1 MLFRSPTGELVH
13 IHRADYVTDE
23 EYYRCIMKT
32 IDPVA
37 TSDAAA
43 SHIATHFPSLR
54 AIAKIVPL
62 EEDTE
67 CHDKA

>member
-1 MLFRSPTGELVH
+1 MLFRSTTGEL
-13 IHRADYVTDE
+13 ILIQRADYVTDE

-37 TSDAAA
+37 TDAAT
-43 SHIATHFPSLR
+43 SSYTATQFPSLR
-54 AIAKIVPL
+54 AIAKVVPL

>member
-1 MLFRSPTGELVH
+1 MLFRTTTGEL
-13 IHRADYVTDE
+13 ITIQRTDYVTDE

-37 TSDAAA
+37 AGDPVS
-43 SHIATHFPSLR
+43 SHTPTHFPSLR
-54 AIAKIVPL
+54 AIAKVVPL
-62 EEDTE
+62 EEGTE

>member
-1 MLFRSPTGELVH
+1 
-13 IHRADYVTDE
+13 
-23 EYYRCIMKT
+23 MKT

-37 TSDAAA
+37 AGDAAS
-43 SHIATHFPSLR
+43 SHVATQFSSLR
-54 AIAKIVPL
+54 AIAKVVPL

>member
-1 MLFRSPTGELVH
+1 MLFRSPTGELVL
-13 IHRADYVTDE
+13 IHRADYVTDA
-23 EYYRCIMKT
+23 EYYRDIMKT
-32 IDPVA
+32 IGPVA
-37 TSDAAA
+37 TGDTVS
-43 SHIATHFPSLR
+43 SHTVMQFSSLR

>member
-13 IHRADYVTDE
+13 IHRAGYVTDA
-23 EYYRCIMKT
+23 EYYRDIMKT

-37 TSDAAA
+37 AGDTA
-43 SHIATHFPSLR
+43 SSHTAMQFPSLR
-54 AIAKIVPL
+54 AIAKVVPL